1 VVIEIRSGTVAPIRG
16 LAVQVVWL
24 NLDALAGG
32 IVMTRKKVL
41 GSKTLACWTWM
52 LAAGVAGCGSASS
65 GTPWTGSTGGGTAA
79 NGNAGSGNTG
89 GGTAGNGAA
98 AASGSSGG
106 SAASGSTSGS
116 GTAGSGTAGTGT
128 TAGSGSTAGSGA
140 SSGTPDAAA
149 ASSADPSGVT
159 IWSGPDATDLAA
171 PAPSDGFQI
180 ASPDYNANDANAKQ
194 LVVPAGQE
202 IFLCYYVTI
211 PGNANINV
219 GAIRSW
225 MTGAS
230 SHHFILYQLSQPSL
244 TSGTINTCST
254 SAGTWVYGTSSPG
267 RIVGMDMPSGVGLP
281 MSAGTQLVVN
291 MHFINPGATAIYPK
305 LKVNLFYA
313 KNIQYT
319 AGVVTSFNAS
329 IDIPPATANG
339 PGTQTV
345 SGTCHAPVG
354 AHFFQMATHTHKHA
368 TVATIDYT
376 TGGQTTRLVYTGTT
390 QTYPTDQVP
399 GTGTDYQHPGV
410 AMWNAPDFLTLKAGD
425 SFTYSCS
432 YANSGTT
439 AVTVGETAASN
450 EMCMMMG
457 YYYPV
462 GSTSCN

>member
-1 VVIEIRSGTVAPIRG
+1 
-16 LAVQVVWL
+16 
-24 NLDALAGG
+24 
-32 IVMTRKKVL
+32 
-41 GSKTLACWTWM
+41 
-52 LAAGVAGCGSASS
+52 
-65 GTPWTGSTGGGTAA
+65 
-79 NGNAGSGNTG
+79 
-89 GGTAGNGAA
+89 
-98 AASGSSGG
+98 
-106 SAASGSTSGS
+106 
-116 GTAGSGTAGTGT
+116 
-128 TAGSGSTAGSGA
+128 
-140 SSGTPDAAA
+140 
-149 ASSADPSGVT
+149 VT

-180 ASPDYNANDANAKQ
+180 ASPDYNANDPNAKQ

-225 MTGAS
+225 MTQGS

-244 TSGTINTCST
+244 ASGTINTCST

-281 MSAGTQLVVN
+281 MPAGTQVVVN

-319 AGVVTSFNAS
+319 AGVVTSFNGS
-329 IDIPPATANG
+329 IDVPPATSSG

-345 SGTCHAPVG
+345 SGSCHGPVG

-368 TVATIDYT
+368 TVATIDYNS
-376 TGGQTTRLVYTGTT
+376 GGTTTRLVYTGAS
-390 QTYPTDQVP
+390 QTYPADQVP

-432 YANSGTT
+432 YANNGTT
-439 AVTVGETAASN
+439 AVLVGETAASN